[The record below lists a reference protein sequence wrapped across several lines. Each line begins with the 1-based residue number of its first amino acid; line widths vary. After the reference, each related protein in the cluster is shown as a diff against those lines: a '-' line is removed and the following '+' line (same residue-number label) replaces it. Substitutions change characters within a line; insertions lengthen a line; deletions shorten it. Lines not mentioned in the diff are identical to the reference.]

1 MEILTAVLPI
11 VINILLIVLITVFI
25 IVGIKIIQIL
35 NKTQEVVDDI
45 QEKVSSFNAFFA
57 IINGVNERFGL
68 ITEKV
73 YGVIEGLISKLLH
86 RKDKEDDEES
96 FDEEIEQVKPK
107 KRRRR

>member
-68 ITEKV
+68 ITEKI
-73 YGVIEGLISKLLH
+73 YGVIEGLISKLVH
-86 RKDKEDDEES
+86 RKDNDDDES
-96 FDEEIEQVKPK
+96 FDEEIEQVKPR